1 MEPKQ
6 YKVIRVGRGGSAGRC
21 EVGDTVYEQAGY
33 DYGLSSDDERMTGMP
48 HITVTKN
55 SDGSYPGFTIPRMDL
70 LSLDEKANPLAVDP
84 DPSNP
89 KEYKGVIKQWQTVEL
104 PVPRKHK
111 TDFGLG
117 YVVRGIH
124 YGFGTEP
131 LGWLRTSYVAK
142 HDKKTGQ
149 IETRNSRYTLEG
161 PETKLEL

>member
-6 YKVIRVGRGGSAGRC
+6 YKVIRVGRGGSAGAC
-21 EVGDTVYEQAGY
+21 EVGDIVYEQVGY
-33 DYGLSSDDERMTGMP
+33 DYGLSSDDELITGLP

-55 SDGSYPGFTIPRMDL
+55 SDGSYPGFTIPRLDL
-70 LSLDEKANPLAVDP
+70 LSLDEKANPLAIDP

-104 PVPRKHK
+104 NSLVK
-111 TDFGLG
+111 DLGLR

-131 LGWLRTSYVAK
+131 LGWFRTSYVV
-142 HDKKTGQ
+142 KT
-149 IETRNSRYTLEG
+149 R
-161 PETKLEL
+161 